1 LSEQTTPRD
10 DAGRFAGAD
19 PFTQSVSTEVSD
31 AMSRAVDKGDRPADA
46 FQPMKMATPEAPKET
61 SFDDSVQGL
70 RSAAE
75 ELQERRQQNRAAPTP
90 RVYQDVKTREP
101 RPPTETRKLSE
112 AATDLKDLR
121 NAEADAAIAHSNQ
134 DLAQRI
140 DQFRAERDAQEV
152 LGEHYARKEAEAA
165 AQQAPTPQPEAVPE
179 ATPVSSLAE
188 KYQRLD
194 PELKGA
200 IEQQAMA
207 FEGARQQSE
216 AARAQYVGAVQQ
228 LGNAA
233 WANIMAA
240 FPEMTQGNPQQ
251 VLEQMRMQ
259 NPQRFAEISGH
270 LQKVNQ
276 IGQHWQQLQAQQ
288 QQQQAQQFQQY
299 SKEADNEFEDF
310 KSSRP
315 PGEAKAV
322 NDRVINFVTRELGV
336 DENTLRQLWNT
347 NPIIRSPAMQRMLY
361 MACAHSIA
369 KESASQ
375 RAAAPVPKVVRPGES
390 YDRPSGES
398 VVVAAKMREFLDDP
412 SNVRKAGAVLAAKRR
427 AAANR

>member
-1 LSEQTTPRD
+1 
-10 DAGRFAGAD
+10 
-19 PFTQSVSTEVSD
+19 
-31 AMSRAVDKGDRPADA
+31 M
-46 FQPMKMATPEAPKET
+46 
-61 SFDDSVQGL
+61 
-70 RSAAE
+70 
-75 ELQERRQQNRAAPTP
+75 
-90 RVYQDVKTREP
+90 
-101 RPPTETRKLSE
+101 TETRKLPE
-112 AATDLKDLR
+112 VAADLKDLR
-121 NAEADAAIAHSNQ
+121 NAEADAAIARTSE

-152 LGEHYARKEAEAA
+152 LAEHYAKQQPEA
-165 AQQAPTPQPEAVPE
+165 PMPQPEAVPE

-310 KSSRP
+310 DNSRP
-315 PGEAKAV
+315 PGERKAV
-322 NDRVINFVTRELGV
+322 NDRVIDFVTKELGV
-336 DENTLRQLWNT
+336 DKNTLRQLWNT
-347 NPIIRSPAMQRMLY
+347 NPIIRSPQMQRLLY
-361 MACAHSIA
+361 MATAYSIA

-375 RAAAPVPKVVRPGES
+375 RAAAPVPKVMRPGES
-390 YDRPSGES
+390 FDRPSGES
-398 VVVAAKMREFLDDP
+398 AVVTEKMRQFAADPNPRSAAK
-412 SNVRKAGAVLAAKRR
+412 ALAARRR
-427 AAANR
+427 AASVLR